1 MTIIDHPKT
10 PEEFFND
17 YKDFVYQWLRIK
29 KYDTI
34 DAHEFFSSFT
44 QKIIEKNTLDKF
56 DPEKGVLF
64 KTWLGRV
71 LRNHYLT
78 LVEKSSRDK
87 WISIDDALSSKEG
100 EERRSIELESVA
112 PDPLDEIINE
122 NAVSQLIRIID
133 GIDKVRDRV
142 LIKLKHI
149 HPGID
154 LITLDDDDIA
164 YIEEQGG
171 KNEKEIHAYIKEN
184 VKADIGLKEKHISI
198 LLDMPIGSVG
208 TNFQRAVSKW
218 LKE

>member
-1 MTIIDHPKT
+1 M
-10 PEEFFND
+10 
-17 YKDFVYQWLRIK
+17 
-29 KYDTI
+29 
-34 DAHEFFSSFT
+34 
-44 QKIIEKNTLDKF
+44 
-56 DPEKGVLF
+56 F

-100 EERRSIELESVA
+100 EDRRSIEIESVA

-149 HPGID
+149 HPGSD
-154 LITLDDDDIA
+154 LITLNDDDIA